1 MGFIKCWVN
10 LKLLGE
16 KMEIYNKNT
25 KFVIFGTGDNW
36 GLGDNEWTG
45 NMYDIKTFE
54 KLFLKNDI
62 SLLKEVFLNKNVAI
76 EDSGFYV
83 CNDMANNNMN
93 RYGDFPSFIRRK
105 KSFDRICVALT
116 KVYKRLFNELET
128 KEERKLALDKFCV
141 VMTTLGFVN
150 CEFAQRN
157 CNEFVPMAKYVLQ
170 FTKNDNLQQHIFNN
184 VYNKLLSYADQ
195 KHKVNGAPI
204 NINLVHKTMDGDGEY
219 LLNVETGNVEDYTDN
234 DDLPVEERRKRFCDA
249 YREQE

>member
-83 CNDMANNNMN
+83 YNDMANNNMN

-105 KSFDRICVALT
+105 KSF
-116 KVYKRLFNELET
+116 
-128 KEERKLALDKFCV
+128 
-141 VMTTLGFVN
+141 
-150 CEFAQRN
+150 
-157 CNEFVPMAKYVLQ
+157 
-170 FTKNDNLQQHIFNN
+170 
-184 VYNKLLSYADQ
+184 
-195 KHKVNGAPI
+195 
-204 NINLVHKTMDGDGEY
+204 
-219 LLNVETGNVEDYTDN
+219 
-234 DDLPVEERRKRFCDA
+234 
-249 YREQE
+249 